1 MIDGGQGG
9 EHGAAHGV
17 GLDDFADGKFIGT
30 FPDTGFRV
38 WGNQTIAENKIFIRG
53 YSQLVGCSLISYVLG
68 EEV

>member
-17 GLDDFADGKFIGT
+17 GLDDFADCKFIGT

-38 WGNQTIAENKIFIRG
+38 WGNQTIAENQG
-53 YSQLVGCSLISYVLG
+53 SLLVGILNWSGAAWYVM
-68 EEV
+68 